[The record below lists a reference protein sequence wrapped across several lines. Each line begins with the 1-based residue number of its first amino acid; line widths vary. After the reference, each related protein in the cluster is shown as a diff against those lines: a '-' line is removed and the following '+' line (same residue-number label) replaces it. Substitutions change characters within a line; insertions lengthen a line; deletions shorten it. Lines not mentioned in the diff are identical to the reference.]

1 MTSRWTTRGNAFGA
15 LLLTVALTLL
25 WQPASAHVRAAS
37 LLVRVSDAEA
47 QGWLASVA
55 NHPVE
60 VREESLPGSRARLY
74 VPADVQHPPGVVVVH
89 GVHWKGIDEPRLG
102 AFARAIAASGVAVL
116 TPEIRELCDYRI
128 DPASID
134 TIGESA
140 RLLSAR
146 LGGQRVGLMGLSFA
160 GGLSLVAA
168 SDPRYADTLAFV
180 VSVGAHDDLGRVLRF
195 FVTDEAPRPDGS
207 TLHVHAHDYGTVVLE
222 YSHAEDF
229 FPPQDVDAARR
240 ALRSVLHEDLDAA
253 RALAKALSPASR
265 EKMGH
270 ILEHDTASL
279 APELLAEIARLQPQF
294 AAVSPAAHLAR
305 LRVPALVL
313 HGAGDVLI
321 PPSEAEWLAHDV
333 PAAML
338 RDALVSHAI
347 EHVGLESDTG
357 AFDRLALVHF
367 MSDVLEATDE
377 QAQTIRGSAG
387 AQLGVDVAPLHV
399 DARRAAGP
407 RSDGDVP

>member
-1 MTSRWTTRGNAFGA
+1 MTSHRTTRRSAFAA
-15 LLLTVALTLL
+15 LLLTVALTLS

-37 LLVRVSDAEA
+37 LLVHVSDPEA
-47 QGWLASVA
+47 RGWLADVG
-55 NHPVE
+55 NHPVQ
-60 VREESLPGSRARLY
+60 VREESVQASRARLY
-74 VPADVQHPPGVVVVH
+74 LPADVAHPPGIVVVH

-128 DPASID
+128 DPASIE

-140 RLLSAR
+140 KALSAR
-146 LGGQRVGLMGLSFA
+146 LGGARVGLMGLSFA
-160 GGLSLVAA
+160 GGLSLVAT
-168 SDPRYADTLAFV
+168 SDPRYEGTLAFV

-229 FPPQDVDAARR
+229 FPPPDVDPARK
-240 ALRSVLHEDLDAA
+240 ALRYVLHEDLEAA
-253 RALAKALSPASR
+253 RELAKALSPASR
-265 EKMGH
+265 EKMEH
-270 ILEHDTASL
+270 ILQHDTAAL

-313 HGAGDVLI
+313 HGAGDTLI

-333 PAAML
+333 PAPML
-338 RDALVSHAI
+338 RDALVSRAI

-357 AFDRLALVHF
+357 LGDRMSLVHF
-367 MSDVLEATDE
+367 MSDVLESTDE
-377 QAQTIRGSAG
+377 QAKS
-387 AQLGVDVAPLHV
+387 P
-399 DARRAAGP
+399 
-407 RSDGDVP
+407 